1 MIILDDVTKL
11 AGVGAKKRAV
21 LTAAQLTLPSDQR
34 IAVFSAQPEDKKVF
48 IELMAGLVLPNAGR
62 IIRKA
67 RISFPVGHLGGFT
80 PELSVRN
87 NVAHVARL
95 HEADI
100 DAVVDFVSAVTQ
112 LGKEFNRPYGE
123 LAAASKRSLSSI
135 LAFSIP
141 FDVYLLRDDVV
152 RSGKKSNKAVNA
164 LFEARAKTSGMII
177 ASQNFAFVRKFC
189 DMGLVLIGG
198 QVRLFKNIERA
209 ISFAKESA
217 VDKQH
222 QQKRRAGKKKKGKAG
237 KKKRRQPD
245 NLEEF
250 Y

>member
-11 AGVGAKKRAV
+11 AGAGASKRAV
-21 LTAAQLTLPSDQR
+21 LKSAQITLPSNRR

-48 IELMAGLVLPNAGR
+48 IELVAGLVLPNAGR

-67 RISFPVGHLGGFT
+67 RVSFPVGHPGGFT
-80 PELSVRN
+80 PDLSVRS

-100 DAVVDFVSAVTQ
+100 DTVVDFVAAVSQ
-112 LGKEFNRPYGE
+112 LGKEFDRPYGE
-123 LAAASKRSLSSI
+123 LPSASRRSLSSI

-141 FDVYLLRDDVV
+141 FDVYLLRDDAV
-152 RSGKKSNKAVNA
+152 RSGKNANKAVQA

-177 ASQNFAFVRKFC
+177 AAHNPAFVRKFC

-198 QVRLFKNIERA
+198 RVRAFNDIERA
-209 ISFAKESA
+209 ILFAKKSE
-217 VDKQH
+217 VRKENKQ
-222 QQKRRAGKKKKGKAG
+222 KGKVR
-237 KKKRRQPD
+237 KKRRRQQED
-245 NLEEF
+245 LDEF